1 MWWEVGVQA
10 GVFSV
15 FDLDAES
22 GDLVNADYLVG
33 IPLSARYEDWSA
45 MLRLYHQSSHL
56 GDEFLLRTKTQR
68 VNLSYE
74 AVDLRF
80 SYEIGDVLR
89 LYGGGGGLFHQDP
102 SDIQPWSVQYGLELT
117 SPWPARDA
125 GWRPVAAAD
134 LQNHQEN
141 NWSLDASVRAGIQ
154 IDGAAADAQ
163 SSNLAG
169 VLQRPLAQRPVL
181 QEQDRILRHRHAL
194 PLLRGAMSQSVRD
207 FVAAYAKAFPDEVV
221 RVTEPV
227 SLEYEVMA
235 LVLEYERRRRF
246 PILLLES
253 RARIGHPDRV
263 QRGGEPAGA
272 GVRPRRAG
280 VRHSR
285 SNTPGASRTRSS
297 RWWCADAPFRHTRVT
312 GRDLDLARLPIP
324 TYFPGDAGRYLTAG
338 MLVARDPETGVETEG
353 YHRFQLK
360 GPDRL
365 GVSLHSRR
373 RMFEYQRRAEAR
385 GQALPCAIVLG
396 LHPLVSMG
404 SLAYPP
410 ADVGKFEVVGG
421 LLGEPLEVAPC
432 STIDLHVPA
441 AAEIVIEGEILAG
454 VREPEG
460 PFGEF
465 TGYFSRRST
474 QHVFVAKALSM
485 RERPWFQSIGSG
497 RAGDHITTLGLV
509 REAEI
514 HNALSRVIPNV
525 TGVHVPLS
533 GTSSFSA
540 YVAIKQGRPGE
551 AKHVIP
557 IVLGVDHYLKLVIV
571 VDDDIDVFDESD
583 VMWAVATRM
592 QADRDLVTVAGSL
605 GALLDPS
612 ADERGVT
619 AKLGID
625 ATRPFGEPFA
635 DKLVMDPARMAWA
648 RALVDRPASA
658 ADRPR

>member
-1 MWWEVGVQA
+1 MSLSNSVLDTRFRSALGRMAEAGRLQTYSVPVDTYLEVAGLMKKLDGGPALLFSKVDGYDIPVIGNLLSCQANVEAAFGADFRGVR
-10 GVFSV
+10 
-15 FDLDAES
+15 E
-22 GDLVNADYLVG
+22 LVG
-33 IPLSARYEDWSA
+33 RA
-45 MLRLYHQSSHL
+45 L
-56 GDEFLLRTKTQR
+56 GDPK
-68 VNLSYE
+68 
-74 AVDLRF
+74 
-80 SYEIGDVLR
+80 
-89 LYGGGGGLFHQDP
+89 P
-102 SDIQPWSVQYGLELT
+102 
-117 SPWPARDA
+117 
-125 GWRPVAAAD
+125 
-134 LQNHQEN
+134 
-141 NWSLDASVRAGIQ
+141 
-154 IDGAAADAQ
+154 
-163 SSNLAG
+163 
-169 VLQRPLAQRPVL
+169 PVL
-181 QEQDRILRHRHAL
+181 VERAPVQEQVHTKDIDIGKMLPAL
-194 PLLRGAMSQSVRD
+194 HH
-207 FVAAYAKAFPDEVV
+207 
-221 RVTEPV
+221 T
-227 SLEYEVMA
+227 
-235 LVLEYERRRRF
+235 
-246 PILLLES
+246 
-253 RARIGHPDRV
+253 
-263 QRGGEPAGA
+263 
-272 GVRPRRAG
+272 
-280 VRHSR
+280 
-285 SNTPGASRTRSS
+285 
-297 RWWCADAPFRHTRVT
+297 AD
-312 GRDLDLARLPIP
+312 
-324 TYFPGDAGRYLTAG
+324 DAGRYLTAG

-514 HNALSRVIPNV
+514 HNALGRVIPNV
-525 TGVHVPLS
+525 AGVHVPLS

-635 DKLVMDPARMAWA
+635 DKLVMDPERMAWA
-648 RALVDRPASA
+648 RALVDRLG
-658 ADRPR
+658 R